1 MKEKVS
7 VLIPTYNVEKFV
19 EKAVRSI
26 MLQTYANLEI
36 IVVDDCSTDNTFAI
50 LEKLAKEDK
59 RMKLFKK

>member
-1 MKEKVS
+1 M
-7 VLIPTYNVEKFV
+7 
-19 EKAVRSI
+19 RSI

-59 RMKLFKK
+59 RIRLFKNYVNKRSAETLNFALTQAT